1 MEYFIYNI
9 ENLTDSE
16 YEKWF
21 SLMTEEKQ
29 ERVSRYKDSERRKCS
44 VAGEKLV
51 KEYIGKSLNISPE
64 ALVIF
69 TDKNGKPYI
78 ENCPLYFNIS
88 HCENT
93 LIYAFSD
100 EEIGIDIEKIRPI
113 SQSVLKRFFSTEEQ
127 EFVLGKPLN
136 ESESE
141 DYDKPQILENFY
153 RIYTLKEA
161 ICKKSGIGIKG
172 LKTAEALSFIHRSF
186 KENNFII
193 SIIE

>member
-1 MEYFIYNI
+1 MDYFIYNV
-9 ENLTDSE
+9 ENLSDAE

-21 SLMTEEKQ
+21 SLMTKGKQ
-29 ERVSRYKDSERRKCS
+29 ERVSRYKEAIRRKCS
-44 VAGEKLV
+44 VAGEMLV

-64 ALVIF
+64 VLVIL
-69 TDKNGKPYI
+69 TDKTGKPYI
-78 ENCPLYFNIS
+78 ENCPIHFNIS
-88 HCENT
+88 HCENI
-93 LIYAFSD
+93 LAYAFSD
-100 EEIGIDIEKIRPI
+100 KEIGIDIEKIKPIPI
-113 SQSVLKRFFSTEEQ
+113 SVLNRFFSTEEQ
-127 EFVLGKPLN
+127 EFVLEKASN

-153 RIYTLKEA
+153 TIYTLKEA

-172 LKTAEALSFIHRSF
+172 LKTAEALPFIHCSF